1 MALETTSMPLGIR
14 PLSRPQMPS
23 STDGIVRRDDGTSSG
38 FSPRTDL
45 SIKNSVEDMA
55 GILSKIASDRVDTM
69 QKIPADLQ
77 QVVQNIMK
85 NAFSLEN
92 SLLQGFG
99 SSLESQRF
107 SLEQLQIFARMLT
120 QLGALADKGFSTNF
134 SETMQTLLT
143 NLKNYLS
150 QETNGNIEPVL
161 LNKFAFELIDTKSVT
176 DLPPVLQELLT
187 GKQMPTVSSETGDA
201 LALLKQLVRSFM
213 PRPEVNADGNTAN
226 SGNMGAMP
234 GTTNN
239 QSSPFGNSNFGSPN
253 LSGNTA
259 QNLGNSGMPT
269 ASNAAG
275 NFNPNPN
282 ATGVN
287 NTGNMTGNATQGT
300 SVPNGQFAAGGNGN
314 TVSFPSTQQPNAA
327 NTSPGNFAPMPN
339 VGGGDPTAPFAQSN
353 NLAANA
359 NINAN
364 ANTNVGTETD
374 AGRGGNID
382 NNANTVSDTGNNRAD
397 TAQNQSGNRSATG
410 ASELN
415 LNELRDWLTRRG
427 GGRGSAPQPATS
439 DENLS
444 PLQQA
449 KNQILREPLQNIPS
463 TMDTMKSL
471 AQLLIRNN
479 TAMTPQDAA
488 LLQNFVN
495 GNEPVLSERDAR
507 QLQTLL
513 RICQQNIPASVQQA
527 AVQQNMPDLTR
538 LWAFMQLCDMAMTK
552 NMTGAQ
558 LKKAG
563 KSVGEFTN
571 SVKRSTAGG
580 NSVVH
585 GKRSLNFMLPLFF
598 GDETTSYPAYVH
610 VYDED
615 AVDKYSGEWKKETWL
630 RICLLTDNIG
640 AVEMVC
646 RIYEGQQLDVRLFFS
661 DRNTAQEFREYLPQ
675 LRRDM
680 RGNSKLRLREL
691 KVGAAGERRFL

>member
-23 STDGIVRRDDGTSSG
+23 STDGVARRDDGTSSG

-45 SIKNSVEDMA
+45 AIKNSVEDMA

-120 QLGALADKGFSTNF
+120 QLGVLADKGFSTNF
-134 SETMQTLLT
+134 SETMHTLLT

-150 QETNGNIEPVL
+150 QETGGNIEPVL

-187 GKQMPTVSSETGDA
+187 GKQMPTISNETGDA

-213 PRPEVNADGNTAN
+213 PRPEANVGNT
-226 SGNMGAMP
+226 GNMSDMP
-234 GTTNN
+234 GAAGN
-239 QSSPFGNSNFGSPN
+239 QTAQFGGDFGSPN
-253 LSGNTA
+253 VTGNTA
-259 QNLGNSGMPT
+259 QNWGNTGMQPQT
-269 ASNAAG
+269 NGAG
-275 NFNPNPN
+275 NFGSAPP
-282 ATGVN
+282 G
-287 NTGNMTGNATQGT
+287 TGNMNMPGNPAQGGATPG
-300 SVPNGQFAAGGNGN
+300 GQFAAAGNN
-314 TVSFPSTQQPNAA
+314 SPVMSEQPNAA
-327 NTSPGNFAPMPN
+327 NAPTGSFPQFSRSDAPQAGNFPEQANTAN
-339 VGGGDPTAPFAQSN
+339 VGGNS
-353 NLAANA
+353 NA
-359 NINAN
+359 NINTGGDGRGNNIAN
-364 ANTNVGTETD
+364 APTD
-374 AGRGGNID
+374 SG
-382 NNANTVSDTGNNRAD
+382 SNRVD
-397 TAQNQSGNRSATG
+397 TAQNPLDGKATG
-410 ASELN
+410 NTAETLN

-427 GGRGSAPQPATS
+427 GSRTAPPATS

-463 TMDTMKSL
+463 TVDTMKSL

-495 GNEPVLSERDAR
+495 GNETVLSERDAR

-527 AVQQNMPDLTR
+527 AVQQNLPDLTR

-598 GDETTSYPAYVH
+598 GDDTTSYPAYVH

-661 DRNTAQEFREYLPQ
+661 DRNTAQEFREYLPE

-680 RGNSKLRLREL
+680 RGSSKLRLREL